1 MNVSLRATLR
11 TSLPLAKLL
20 SSTDLT
26 LYALRCDELH
36 QGTSSSLTD
45 CLPLSLFC
53 EQLGRPVVLV
63 QLKYHSTKKRNLE
76 ETKKLCVYQID
87 RALQRLYDSESSSVE
102 TVVTVFD
109 LDGFNTDSFDVDFL
123 RFFAQAIFDY
133 FPKRV
138 SQVLLVDAPMF
149 FKPMWS
155 TAKPLLGTYGD
166 IATFVN
172 RREARSLLGSDI

>member
-26 LYALRCDELH
+26 LYALRFDELH
-36 QGTSSSLTD
+36 QGTLSSLTD
-45 CLPLSLFC
+45 CLPFSLFC

-63 QLKYHSTKKRNLE
+63 QLKYHNTKKRNLE

-109 LDGFNTDSFDVDFL
+109 LEGFNTDSFDLDFL

-172 RREARSLLGSDI
+172 RREAQSVLGSDI

>member
-1 MNVSLRATLR
+1 MR

-26 LYALRCDELH
+26 LYALRFDELH
-36 QGTSSSLTD
+36 QGTPSSLTD
-45 CLPLSLFC
+45 CLPFSLFC

-87 RALQRLYDSESSSVE
+87 RALQRLYDSGSSSIE

-109 LDGFNTDSFDVDFL
+109 LDGFNTDSFDLDFL

>member
-26 LYALRCDELH
+26 LYALRFDELH
-36 QGTSSSLTD
+36 QGTLSSLND
-45 CLPLSLFC
+45 CLPFSLFC

-109 LDGFNTDSFDVDFL
+109 LDGFNTDSFDLDFL

>member
-26 LYALRCDELH
+26 LYALRFDELH
-36 QGTSSSLTD
+36 QGTLSSLND
-45 CLPLSLFC
+45 CLPFSLFC

-109 LDGFNTDSFDVDFL
+109 LDGFNTDSFDLDFL

-155 TAKPLLGTYGD
+155 TARPLLGTYGD
-166 IATFVN
+166 IAKFVK
-172 RREARSLLGSDI
+172 RREARSLLGTDI